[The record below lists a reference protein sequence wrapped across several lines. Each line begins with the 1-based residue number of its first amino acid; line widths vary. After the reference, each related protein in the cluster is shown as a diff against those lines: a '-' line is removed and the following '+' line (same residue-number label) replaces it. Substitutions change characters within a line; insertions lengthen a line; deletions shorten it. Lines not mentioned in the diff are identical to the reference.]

1 MEGSGG
7 HVRIAGSG
15 SALPLL
21 LLLLLLSCIPGQSY
35 HWLILRCRLP
45 SPPGLQGLVP
55 GTKDFAGPSVEAQT
69 EQVMANLGAILAAA
83 GSDWSKVVKTTI
95 LLVRA
100 WVGGWLGG
108 RVGGWGWGAALGW
121 PGLGWVLS
129 SAAPIGRALGLMQ
142 G

>member
-1 MEGSGG
+1 MICGCSAWGGRRCASVLADPTASFAAGAVGPYSQAIKANGMVFISGQ
-7 HVRIAGSG
+7 V
-15 SALPLL
+15 
-21 LLLLLLSCIPGQSY
+21 
-35 HWLILRCRLP
+35 
-45 SPPGLQGLVP
+45 GLVP
-55 GTKDFAGPSVEAQT
+55 GTKHFAGESVEAQA